1 MVDWDHAFP
10 NIAKKPGS
18 DMHFYMYSYPV
29 TSDVHWFRC
38 FWEISMLWNSFF
50 NFLSWTRV
58 LERKMMDMPITVNE
72 EMPYL
77 LSYSLLWKI
86 NTLSSG
92 RCTVWEMW
100 IKFYLGQNED
110 SSPGDSIS
118 ENSEKLLQRA
128 SGGRS
133 VCDFSEGG
141 VQCNQALTLQKFSGQ
156 SWGTEF
162 II

>member
-1 MVDWDHAFP
+1 MIDWDHGFP
-10 NIAKKPGS
+10 NIAKMPGR
-18 DMHFYMYSYPV
+18 DNAFFCVLLPV
-29 TSDVHWFRC
+29 ISDVHWFRC
-38 FWEISMLWNSFF
+38 FWEISTLWNSFF
-50 NFLSWTRV
+50 SFCLEQGSWKEKV
-58 LERKMMDMPITVNE
+58 MDMPITVNE

-92 RCTVWEMW
+92 RCTVWEMC

-110 SSPGDSIS
+110 SSPGESIS

-133 VCDFSEGG
+133 VCEFGEGG
-141 VQCNQALTLQKFSGQ
+141 IQWNQALTLQKDFCQ
-156 SWGTEF
+156 AWGTEV